1 MANRVIQLLRSNT
14 LYADKTAAKA
24 ALTALANRKD
34 GELVLA
40 RYLSGTSVK
49 SLIGVYHANPDLTTN
64 NTGVTPANLPGWTFI
79 EDPSAIEEVLSG
91 LDVNVNYTDGT
102 GGAADSA
109 TSSDLV
115 VLAVKQVDGQVSAV
129 TGNLSDVTLGGYSK
143 TADTGAIAATDS
155 LEVALSKLENTAAA
169 TTVTNS
175 DRSIA
180 VDTSGPTT
188 DVSVR
193 IKSGEHVL
201 ANDNTANAGGLYTD
215 VRIAKVVLSGAGSG
229 DQGAA
234 AHDEVVG
241 TLSSNVREA
250 FQLIATDGTQLGQQI
265 NIYKD
270 SALTDV
276 FIGHVDD
283 VFTTPIDAQHPT
295 EANAY
300 VDKTTSVTDGS
311 GSEALVFIYNRA
323 DGTYELVAVDLET
336 FLQENEFG
344 NGLQVVDHVVSVK
357 KDATSESFLSVSSD
371 GVKISGV
378 QDAIDSAI
386 SDLSDLI
393 DAAVGTTDVV
403 YTAPTGTNYLDSSTS
418 VTDALSKLDT
428 AAGNGLDSISS
439 GNDAIAVGTKSN
451 KDQSVSLV
459 LADSTTADAN
469 RNATDDNVLSIVT
482 GDGLYLSGLWD
493 CGTY

>member
-14 LYADKTAAKA
+14 LYTDKTAAKA

-102 GGAADSA
+102 GGAADRA

-143 TADTGAIAATDS
+143 TADTGAIAATDTV
-155 LEVALSKLENTAAA
+155 EQALSKLENKAAAA
-169 TTVTNS
+169 TVTNE
-175 DRSIA
+175 DGSITI
-180 VDTSGPTT
+180 DTTGATT
-188 DVSVR
+188 DISVALSAQTGNQ
-193 IKSGEHVL
+193 IHL
-201 ANDNTANAGGLYTD
+201 LNA
-215 VRIAKVVLSGAGSG
+215 SGAEGLSTKLSV
-229 DQGAA
+229 AKLSA
-234 AHDEVVG
+234 DEI
-241 TLSSNVREA
+241 TALSDSNVKDAYKLVDLNAADKDAAVGEV
-250 FQLIATDGTQLGQQI
+250 IK
-265 NIYKD
+265 IYKD
-270 SALTDV
+270 SALKDV
-276 FIGHVDD
+276 FIGHTDD
-283 VFTTPIDAQHPT
+283 KFTNGTTSAT
-295 EANAY
+295 EY
-300 VDKTTSVTDGS
+300 VDKATSITNGT
-311 GSEALVFIYNRA
+311 GSEALVFIYQLA
-323 DGTYELVAVDLET
+323 SGSYSLVAVDLEM
-336 FLQENEFG
+336 FLQESEFG
-344 NGLQVVDHVVSVK
+344 DGLQVVDHVVSVK

-386 SDLSDLI
+386 AGLSDLI

-418 VTDALSKLDT
+418 VADALGKLDT